1 MIVAIDGPAGAGKS
15 TVSLRVAEALG
26 FRLVSTGALYRAV
39 ALLGRERGTA
49 WDDAVGLAAIGREV
63 GAEFRIVD
71 GDNRVLIDGEDRSE
85 ALRVPEISQGASI
98 VSAHPAV
105 RRALVDLQRDY
116 ARRHD
121 VVMEGRD
128 IGTVIF
134 PDAEV
139 KVFLTASVEER
150 ARRRERDYVDAGEQK
165 AFADVLSE
173 IEERDA
179 RDSGRAVAPLR
190 QAEDAVLVDA
200 TDATIDEVVEGIVR
214 LVMARG

>member
-98 VSAHPAV
+98 VSAHPEV
-105 RRALVDLQRDY
+105 RRALQREAAKQRCVCGGRCGSSVRVRSLVDVGEEQGGPGGARGL
-116 ARRHD
+116 ARR
-121 VVMEGRD
+121 
-128 IGTVIF
+128 
-134 PDAEV
+134 
-139 KVFLTASVEER
+139 
-150 ARRRERDYVDAGEQK
+150 
-165 AFADVLSE
+165 
-173 IEERDA
+173 
-179 RDSGRAVAPLR
+179 
-190 QAEDAVLVDA
+190 AEDGAQGPSSH
-200 TDATIDEVVEGIVR
+200 VVRE
-214 LVMARG
+214 MAA